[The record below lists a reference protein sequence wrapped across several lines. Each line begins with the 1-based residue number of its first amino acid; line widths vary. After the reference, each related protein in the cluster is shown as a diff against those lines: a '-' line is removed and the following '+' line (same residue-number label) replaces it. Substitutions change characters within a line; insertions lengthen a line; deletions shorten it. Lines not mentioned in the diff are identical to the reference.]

1 MRKPLAEITL
11 DEGNVDF
18 SVYTANIGKLD
29 ERKFKRVMQV
39 LDILKTQISSSYE
52 MNRKKQCYLSSGL
65 VGWAIQSKLS
75 GTQSLDIF

>member
-52 MNRKKQCYLSSGL
+52 MNRKK
-65 VGWAIQSKLS
+65 
-75 GTQSLDIF
+75 